1 MHDTDWELI
10 QACRRGRP
18 RAWERVIDKYER
30 LVFSVALK
38 QGLTAEDAADI
49 SQITFTILLQSLDAF
64 DKEVR
69 LGGWL
74 ATVARRHAWRRR
86 ERRRREGPAPDAD
99 LSETLSWEEDE
110 RAERPLHQW
119 ERIEWLESGLAQ
131 LDERCR
137 RLLLALYFDA
147 AQPSYAE
154 VAAQMGLA
162 EGSIG
167 PTRARCL
174 QKLRAVLTFAED
186 E

>member
-1 MHDTDWELI
+1 MNDTDWELI
-10 QACRRGRP
+10 RACRQGRP
-18 RAWERVIDKYER
+18 QAWEQVLDKYER
-30 LVFSVALK
+30 LVFSIALK
-38 QGLTAEDAADI
+38 QGLTAADAADI
-49 SQITFTILLQSLDAF
+49 VQITFTILLQSLDVF
-64 DKEVR
+64 DEEVR

-74 ATVARRHAWRRR
+74 ATVARRHAWRWR
-86 ERRRREGPAPDAD
+86 ERRRREGPAPAAD
-99 LSETLSWEEDE
+99 LGETLSWQEDE
-110 RAERPLHQW
+110 SAERPLRRW

-137 RLLLALYFDA
+137 ELLLALYFDP
-147 AQPSYAE
+147 AQPSYAD

-174 QKLRAVLTFAED
+174 QKLRAFLVFDED